1 MIENAAMDY
10 EKQRTVAILLSAGVN
25 PKYRAFAYIVYLVRN
40 FDSDTIMSMSNKQ
53 LIDIISEQFSVRTD
67 KVIANFKC
75 LMEACAYSGGRK
87 SVVFSL
93 MPRLGKHE
101 YPSIYEFMVVLSC
114 YIDIID
120 NYIINDRKSDFNL
133 KYDMYVRHTDA
144 DNGQNKICN

>member
-25 PKYRAFAYIVYLVRN
+25 PKYRAFAYIVHLVRN

-53 LIDIISEQFSVRTD
+53 MIEIICEQFSVRSD

-93 MPRLGKHE
+93 MPRLGKNE

-120 NYIINDRKSDFNL
+120 SYIIHDRKSDLSL
-133 KYDMYVRHTDA
+133 KNDMYFCHTDT

>member
-53 LIDIISEQFSVRTD
+53 IIEIICEKFSMRSD

-93 MPRLGKHE
+93 MPRLGKSE

-120 NYIINDRKSDFNL
+120 NYIIHNRKSDFNL
-133 KYDMYVRHTDA
+133 ENDMYVCHTDT
-144 DNGQNKICN
+144 DNVQN